1 MARNKYN
8 ELKKARKA
16 KMQKLRLQ
24 HAMWGTLLVVLSLM
38 IAYVSPALLGEIH
51 AFGDFMGSQAT
62 VGGFTANTSIYC
74 CRVYLCASCPHRI
87 A

>member
-38 IAYVSPALLGEIH
+38 IAYVSPVFWGKYILL
-51 AFGDFMGSQAT
+51 AT
-62 VGGFTANTSIYC
+62 LWEVKPLSADLLQIC
-74 CRVYLCASCPHRI
+74 WQ
-87 A
+87 